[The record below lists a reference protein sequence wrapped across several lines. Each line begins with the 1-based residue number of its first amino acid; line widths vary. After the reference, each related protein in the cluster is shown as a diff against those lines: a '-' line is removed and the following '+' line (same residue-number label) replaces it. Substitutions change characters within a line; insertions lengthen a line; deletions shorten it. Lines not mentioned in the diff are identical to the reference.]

1 MSNPQQTSDIR
12 RPASINWKVDG
23 HWGQWG
29 VSIKTGLHTVRD
41 LRAALMTMAYAA
53 RFEAPG
59 KWACVLVNTK
69 MTSRRLQD
77 ELEMF
82 RATVAGDVADRV
94 WLGKT
99 QKNGKI
105 EGHDCPIPADWLEY
119 LIQQELARASQL
131 VRGASKYEVLSLL
144 TLYWLQ
150 GVPPQSADA
159 ICQAAGVSYPT
170 LAAVLKELDVDHA
183 IARDS
188 SRKVH
193 LNRLPQDAWK
203 RWAVAKTRVRKTVR
217 FVDYAGQARSP
228 EEMVQRLRRLKLQ
241 NVAIAGVLG
250 AKHYYPQLDITSS
263 PRLDLTVHG
272 DNVNL
277 DFVDQLD
284 AGLQRS
290 TNPDDTPQLV
300 VHYLLRPQAFFEVDS
315 EGTVWADPVEC
326 LADLFE
332 ARLNTQADEMLF
344 AMKAQVR

>member
-1 MSNPQQTSDIR
+1 MTTSQQTSNFKYRADIG
-12 RPASINWKVDG
+12 WKADG
-23 HWGQWG
+23 HWGEWG
-29 VSIKTGLHTVRD
+29 VSVKTSLHTTRD

-53 RFEAPG
+53 RFEASG
-59 KWACVLVNTK
+59 KWACVLVNSR

-82 RATVAGDVADRV
+82 RATVAGDVAERV

-99 QKNGKI
+99 QNDGKL
-105 EGHDCPIPADWLEY
+105 EGADCPIPADWLHQ
-119 LIQQELARASQL
+119 LIEQQVARATPL
-131 VRGASKYEVLSLL
+131 VRGASQYEVLSLL
-144 TLYWLQ
+144 TLHWLR

-183 IARDS
+183 VVRDS

-217 FVDYAGQARSP
+217 FVDHAGQARSP
-228 EEMVQRLRRLKLQ
+228 EEMVQRLKRLKLQ
-241 NVAIAGVLG
+241 NVAVAGVIG

-263 PRLDLTVHG
+263 PRLDLSVHG
-272 DNVNL
+272 DNINL
-277 DFVDQLD
+277 DFVNQLD
-284 AGLQRS
+284 SGLQRS
-290 TNPDDTPQLV
+290 TNAADTAQLV
-300 VHYLLRPQAFFEVDS
+300 VHYLLRPQAFFEVDG

-344 AMKAQVR
+344 AMKAR

>member
-1 MSNPQQTSDIR
+1 MSNQQPTSGFGHRAGIG
-12 RPASINWKVDG
+12 WKVDG
-23 HWGQWG
+23 HWNGWG
-29 VSIKTGLHTVRD
+29 VSVKTSLHTVRD
-41 LRAALMTMAYAA
+41 VRAALMTMAYAA

-59 KWACVLVNTK
+59 KLACVLVNTK

-94 WLGKT
+94 WFGKT
-99 QKNGKI
+99 QKNGKL
-105 EGHDCPIPADWLEY
+105 EGQDCPIPADWLDQ
-119 LIQQELARASQL
+119 LVKQELARATPR

-170 LAAVLKELDVDHA
+170 VAAVLKELDVDHA
-183 IARDS
+183 IERDS

-217 FVDYAGQARSP
+217 FVDYTGQARNP

-241 NVAIAGVLG
+241 NVAVAGVLG
-250 AKHYYPQLDITSS
+250 AKHYYPQLDISSS
-263 PRLDLTVHG
+263 PRLDLTIHG

-300 VHYLLRPQAFFEVDS
+300 VHYLLRPQAFFEVDP

-344 AMKAQVR
+344 AMRAHR

>member
-1 MSNPQQTSDIR
+1 MSDPQQTSDFRYHTDIG
-12 RPASINWKVDG
+12 WKVDG

-29 VSIKTGLHTVRD
+29 VSIKSSMHTTRD

-53 RFEAPG
+53 RFEASG

-82 RATVAGDVADRV
+82 RATVIGDVADRV
-94 WLGKT
+94 WIGKT
-99 QKNGKI
+99 QKNGKL
-105 EGHDCPIPADWLEY
+105 EEHDCPIPADWLHQ
-119 LIQQELARASQL
+119 LIQQELARATPL
-131 VRGASKYEVLSLL
+131 VRGASKYGVLSLL
-144 TLYWLQ
+144 TLHWLR

-183 IARDS
+183 IERDS

-241 NVAIAGVLG
+241 NVAVAGVLG

-284 AGLQRS
+284 PGLQRS
-290 TNPDDTPQLV
+290 TNSADTPQLV
-300 VHYLLRPQAFFEVDS
+300 VHYLLRPQAFFEVDG

-332 ARLNTQADEMLF
+332 ARLDSQADEMLF
-344 AMKAQVR
+344 AMKAHR

>member
-1 MSNPQQTSDIR
+1 MSNSQHTSNKS
-12 RPASINWKVDG
+12 RPADIGWKVDG
-23 HWGQWG
+23 HWGEWG
-29 VSIKTGLHTVRD
+29 VSVKASLHTTRD
-41 LRAALMTMAYAA
+41 LRAALLSMAYAA
-53 RFEAPG
+53 RFEAAS

-82 RATVAGDVADRV
+82 KATVTGDVAARV

-99 QKNGKI
+99 QKSGKL
-105 EGHDCPIPADWLEY
+105 EGAGCPIPADWLDQ
-119 LIQQELARASQL
+119 LVQQAAARATPL

-144 TLYWLQ
+144 TLHWLQ

-159 ICQAAGVSYPT
+159 LCQAAGVSYPT
-170 LAAVLKELDVDHA
+170 LAAVLKELDLDHA
-183 IARDS
+183 VERDS

-228 EEMVQRLRRLKLQ
+228 EEMVQRLRRLKLP
-241 NVAIAGVLG
+241 NVAVAGVLG

-272 DNVNL
+272 DSANL

-284 AGLQRS
+284 PGLQRS
-290 TNPDDTPQLV
+290 TNPADTPQLV

-315 EGTVWADPVEC
+315 DGTVWADPVEC

-332 ARLNTQADEMLF
+332 ARLNSQADDMLF
-344 AMKAQVR
+344 AMKARR

>member
-1 MSNPQQTSDIR
+1 MSDSPQTSDFR
-12 RPASINWKVDG
+12 RPTDIGWKVEG
-23 HWGQWG
+23 HWGEWR

-53 RFEAPG
+53 RFEVPG
-59 KWACVLVNTK
+59 KWACVLVNSK
-69 MTSRRLQD
+69 MTNRRLQD

-94 WLGKT
+94 WVGKT
-99 QKNGKI
+99 QKSGMF
-105 EGHDCPIPADWLEY
+105 EGHDCPIPTDWLNQ
-119 LIQQELARASQL
+119 LVQQAVQRAAPA
-131 VRGASKYEVLSLL
+131 VRGASQYEVLSLL
-144 TLYWLQ
+144 TLHWLQ
-150 GVPPQSADA
+150 GVPTQSAEA

-170 LAAVLKELDVDHA
+170 LAAVLKGLDVDHA
-183 IARDS
+183 IERDS

-193 LNRLPQDAWK
+193 LNRLPLDAWK

-217 FVDYAGQARSP
+217 FVDRAGQARSP

-241 NVAIAGVLG
+241 NVAVAGVLG

-263 PRLDLTVHG
+263 PRLDLTVQG
-272 DNVNL
+272 DDANL
-277 DFVDQLD
+277 DFVDHLD
-284 AGLQRS
+284 PGLQCS
-290 TNPDDTPQLV
+290 TNPADTPQLV

-332 ARLNTQADEMLF
+332 ARLNSQADEMLF
-344 AMKAQVR
+344 AMKAHR

>member
-1 MSNPQQTSDIR
+1 MSNSQNASEISRPTDIG
-12 RPASINWKVDG
+12 WKADG
-23 HWGQWG
+23 HWGEWR
-29 VSIKTGLHTVRD
+29 VSIKTSLHTTRD
-41 LRAALMTMAYAA
+41 LRAALLTMAYAA
-53 RFEAPG
+53 RFEASG
-59 KWACVLVNTK
+59 KWACVLVNSR
-69 MTSRRLQD
+69 MTNRRLQV

-82 RATVAGDVADRV
+82 RATVAGDVAERV

-99 QKNGKI
+99 QKDGKLD
-105 EGHDCPIPADWLEY
+105 GADCPVPADWLY
-119 LIQQELARASQL
+119 QLIQQEVARPTPR
-131 VRGASKYEVLSLL
+131 VRGASQYEVLSLL
-144 TLYWLQ
+144 TLHWLQ

-159 ICQAAGVSYPT
+159 LCQAAGVSYPT

-183 IARDS
+183 VERDS

-217 FVDYAGQARSP
+217 FVDHAGQARSP

-241 NVAIAGVLG
+241 NVAVAGVIG

-284 AGLQRS
+284 SGLQRS
-290 TNPDDTPQLV
+290 TNPADTPQLV
-300 VHYLLRPQAFFEVDS
+300 VHYLVRPQAFFEVDGD
-315 EGTVWADPVEC
+315 GTVWADPVEC

-332 ARLNTQADEMLF
+332 ARLNAQADDMLY
-344 AMKAQVR
+344 AMKAR

>member
-1 MSNPQQTSDIR
+1 MSNPLKTSGFGHRTGIG
-12 RPASINWKVDG
+12 WKVDG
-23 HWGQWG
+23 RWNEWG
-29 VSIKTGLHTVRD
+29 VSVKTSLHTTRD

-82 RATVAGDVADRV
+82 RAIVAGDVAERV
-94 WLGKT
+94 WLGKI
-99 QKNGKI
+99 QRSGRP
-105 EGHDCPIPADWLEY
+105 EGHDCPVPTDWLDH
-119 LIQQELARASQL
+119 LVQQELARATPQ

-150 GVPPQSADA
+150 GASPQSADA

-170 LAAVLKELDVDHA
+170 LAAVIRELDVDHA
-183 IARDS
+183 IERDS

-241 NVAIAGVLG
+241 NVAVAGVLG

-277 DFVDQLD
+277 DFVDKLD

-290 TNPDDTPQLV
+290 INPDDTPQLV
-300 VHYLLRPQAFFEVDS
+300 VHYLLRPKAFFEVDS
-315 EGTVWADPVEC
+315 EGTIWADPVEC

-344 AMKAQVR
+344 AMKAHR